1 MNPDCPPS
9 PQLRLML
16 AGQLP
21 GDEQQAVMNHVDT
34 CPRCQATLEQLTA
47 CDDLVPNGGR
57 RPSEVAGQTDAAFAD
72 GTGAVTGRSSLVSML
87 RLGRHATG
95 PGATSPPSSGTGDGD
110 PPADDQCWPK
120 ISGYQILEELG
131 RGGMGIVYLARH
143 QALNRLVAVKM
154 ILAGEQASSEQL
166 VRFRVE

>member
-9 PQLRLML
+9 PQLHLML

-21 GDEQQAVMNHVDT
+21 GDEQQAVMDHVDT

-57 RPSEVAGQTDAAFAD
+57 RPPEADGPTDAGFAA
-72 GTGAVTGRSSLVSML
+72 GTGGVTGRSTLVSML

-95 PGATSPPSSGTGDGD
+95 LGATSSGTG
-110 PPADDQCWPK
+110 
-120 ISGYQILEELG
+120 
-131 RGGMGIVYLARH
+131 
-143 QALNRLVAVKM
+143 
-154 ILAGEQASSEQL
+154 
-166 VRFRVE
+166 